1 MCCCE
6 GYGFQ
11 TVKSKI
17 GYRMKS
23 ESLAHF
29 PENWSI
35 AWRFKSTLRKPGFPF
50 KKMKLANLSIL
61 QFSLIAKKAL
71 IDVYHQK

>member
-1 MCCCE
+1 MCYCE

-11 TVKSKI
+11 TVKSTI
-17 GYRMKS
+17 GYRLKS

-35 AWRFKSTLRKPGFPF
+35 GWRFQSTLRKPGFPF
-50 KKMKLANLSIL
+50 KKMKL

-71 IDVYHQK
+71 IDAYHQK

>member
-1 MCCCE
+1 MLSGHPWGMGYVGLCCCE

-35 AWRFKSTLRKPGFPF
+35 GWRF
-50 KKMKLANLSIL
+50 
-61 QFSLIAKKAL
+61 
-71 IDVYHQK
+71 

>member
-1 MCCCE
+1 MLSGHPWGTGYRGMCCSE

-11 TVKSKI
+11 TVKSEI
-17 GYRMKS
+17 GYGMKS

-35 AWRFKSTLRKPGFPF
+35 GWRF
-50 KKMKLANLSIL
+50 
-61 QFSLIAKKAL
+61 
-71 IDVYHQK
+71 

>member
-1 MCCCE
+1 MLSCHPWGTGYLCAACE

-61 QFSLIAKKAL
+61 Q
-71 IDVYHQK
+71 